1 MVDDHELAVKQVRH
15 ALRRQQEELNPPRF
29 TVDDLEVVF
38 SLEMMRHS
46 HRPPQRHT
54 TGTNWNL
61 KITELGKKE
70 AYMKG
75 MERREEYVGN
85 GLLRSEYRPK
95 QSIFASTDTDRTFA
109 TAIEFFQG
117 FYPLESTQLASQ
129 PLQDIKQLF
138 NPLENTQF
146 TNMLTSSENQS
157 QASIVTRIHR
167 SRNPMHFDEVECPL
181 ISEFLKNDYFDKE
194 RVVQFLISDFGEDM
208 VNKFRSQREVRRPDS
223 EIEIRKVYLQLDRYL
238 SDNYGKGEDLTE
250 IKLMQTLIIA
260 HNFLT

>member
-1 MVDDHELAVKQVRH
+1 
-15 ALRRQQEELNPPRF
+15 
-29 TVDDLEVVF
+29 
-38 SLEMMRHS
+38 
-46 HRPPQRHT
+46 
-54 TGTNWNL
+54 
-61 KITELGKKE
+61 
-70 AYMKG
+70 

-85 GLLRSEYRPK
+85 GLLRSTYHPK

-181 ISEFLKNDYFDKE
+181 ISEFLKNDYFDIMKMHFHQSHYKVPRWE
-194 RVVQFLISDFGEDM
+194 IFMEQELRFG
-208 VNKFRSQREVRRPDS
+208 
-223 EIEIRKVYLQLDRYL
+223 LDL
-238 SDNYGKGEDLTE
+238 G
-250 IKLMQTLIIA
+250 
-260 HNFLT
+260 